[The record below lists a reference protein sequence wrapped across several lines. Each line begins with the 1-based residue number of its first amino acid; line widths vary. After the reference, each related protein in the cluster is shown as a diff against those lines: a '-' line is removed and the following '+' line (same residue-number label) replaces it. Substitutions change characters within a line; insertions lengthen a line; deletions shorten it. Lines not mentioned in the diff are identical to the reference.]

1 MISVYLNVLL
11 DDVGYVLCFVFTDCH
26 LMPLLHPL
34 YAQEA
39 AKLFVENVVKQTVS
53 RTMFDPQGRFACL
66 SS

>member
-11 DDVGYVLCFVFTDCH
+11 GDVRYVLCFVFTDCH

-34 YAQEA
+34 YAQET
-39 AKLFVENVVKQTVS
+39 AKLFDDDVVQQTAS

-66 SS
+66 PS

>member
-11 DDVGYVLCFVFTDCH
+11 GDVGYMFCFTDCH

-39 AKLFVENVVKQTVS
+39 AKLFDENVVQQTAS

>member
-11 DDVGYVLCFVFTDCH
+11 DDVGYVLCFAFTDCH

-53 RTMFDPQGRFACL
+53 RTMFDPQGSFACL